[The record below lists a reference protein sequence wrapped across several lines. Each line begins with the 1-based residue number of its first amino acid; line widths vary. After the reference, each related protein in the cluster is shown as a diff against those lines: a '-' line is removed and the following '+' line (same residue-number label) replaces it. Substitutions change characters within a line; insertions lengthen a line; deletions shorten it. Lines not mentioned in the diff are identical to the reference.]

1 MPYLKVKGFVI
12 REVPVGDADRIVDIL
27 TADHGLIT
35 ASARG
40 ARRTRSALLMS
51 TQIFSLS
58 NFEMF
63 INKGHYRINS
73 AELIEAFLS
82 LHQDIDRLICAA
94 HLAEVL
100 LDCTRDAMAQPELYH
115 LWAYTMQA
123 LQTQDDPLLV
133 THIAQLRMM
142 AEIGFAP
149 QANACVIC
157 GNELL
162 QEKSLFSIRSCG
174 TVCTASACRSLAID
188 ARILSTGV
196 LECLK
201 HSLTAPFSRIY
212 NVRLGPTVR
221 SDFFGLSTAYL
232 SHQMEKAYTRLNM
245 LTDLQAS
252 GQAWFQKSNRI

>member
-12 REVPVGDADRIVDIL
+12 REVPVGDADRIINIL

-58 NFEMF
+58 NFEIF
-63 INKGHYRINS
+63 INKGHYRVNS

-82 LHQDIDRLICAA
+82 LHQDIDRLVCAA

-123 LQTQDDPLLV
+123 LQTRDDPMAV

-149 QANACVIC
+149 RSNTCVIC
-157 GNELL
+157 GNEL
-162 QEKSLFSIRSCG
+162 QANPLFSIQSCG
-174 TVCTASACRSLAID
+174 TVCTASACRNLAID
-188 ARILSTGV
+188 ARVLSSGV

-201 HSLTAPFSRIY
+201 HSLTAPFPRLY
-212 NVRLGPTVR
+212 NVRLGSAVR
-221 SDFFGLSTAYL
+221 SDFFCLSTAYL

-252 GQAWFQKSNRI
+252 GQA